1 MIQSLPSAGR
11 QYVSNHLTTDNEQMQ
26 QLLRELQFNQSQ
38 LRASREEY
46 EGANEELRAANE
58 ELQSVNE
65 EYRSTAEELETNKEE
80 LQSINEELQTVNSEL
95 KIKLES
101 VSRAH
106 SDVQN
111 LMAATDVGI
120 LFLDSQLRIN
130 RFTFRIWD
138 LFNIMAGDQG
148 RTITDF
154 TVRLDYD
161 DLAADA
167 RKVLRD
173 LTATERELPG
183 KDGGWYLTRLKPYRT
198 VENKIDGV
206 VVTFVDIGERRR
218 AEDSVR
224 ERAKPGSA
232 SWLVSCS
239 IVPAI
244 SSAW

>member
-1 MIQSLPSAGR
+1 
-11 QYVSNHLTTDNEQMQ
+11 
-26 QLLRELQFNQSQ
+26 
-38 LRASREEY
+38 
-46 EGANEELRAANE
+46 
-58 ELQSVNE
+58 
-65 EYRSTAEELETNKEE
+65 
-80 LQSINEELQTVNSEL
+80 
-95 KIKLES
+95 
-101 VSRAH
+101 
-106 SDVQN
+106 
-111 LMAATDVGI
+111 MAATDVGI